1 MDKVKTIIII
11 YENGDKQFFNN
22 YRATAASPNLTKEEM
37 KKRIDKRIDK
47 KLDKKGKGQ
56 ALGDDVAMGY
66 EEAKAIHD
74 AKPQNYTELKSLYE
88 KFYYD

>member
-22 YRATAASPNLTKEEM
+22 YRATAATTKPQE
-37 KKRIDKRIDK
+37 KKA
-47 KLDKKGKGQ
+47 KGQ

-66 EEAKAIHD
+66 EEAKAIHE
-74 AKPQNYTELKSLYE
+74 AKPKNYTELKSLYE
-88 KFYYD
+88 KYYYD

>member
-22 YRATAASPNLTKEEM
+22 YRASSTTTK
-37 KKRIDKRIDK
+37 KD
-47 KLDKKGKGQ
+47 GKGL

-66 EEAKAIHD
+66 EEAKAIKD
-74 AKPQNYTELKSLYE
+74 AKPQNYTELKKLYE
-88 KFYYD
+88 HYYYD

>member
-22 YRATAASPNLTKEEM
+22 YRSSPNLSKEEM
-37 KKRIDKRIDK
+37 KKKIDK
-47 KLDKKGKGQ
+47 KLDKKAKGQ